1 VRDRQAQHAPGEV
14 YEPLALVFAAAR
26 QTGQYP
32 VHHRADQ
39 ACVAPAD
46 LAADHGRAQPP
57 LLLEEFTS
65 IDAMIKA
72 AIDLASKKG
81 IVMSG
86 NKGVIVAAAPYAPP
100 GQTDFLRVATLND
113 PL

>member
-1 VRDRQAQHAPGEV
+1 M
-14 YEPLALVFAAAR
+14 LVWGV
-26 QTGQYP
+26 Q
-32 VHHRADQ
+32 
-39 ACVAPAD
+39 
-46 LAADHGRAQPP
+46 P

-81 IVMSG
+81 VVRPG
-86 NKGVIVAAAPYAPP
+86 NKVVIVAAAPSAPP

-113 PL
+113 LP